1 MSLHSPDKPAARLL
15 DTFHEVETPE
25 GVEFQLPVAGLV
37 VRSLAWGTDTLIRF
51 GIYILL
57 GISLPKIGNV
67 GIGVM
72 LILLFLIE
80 WFYPVLF
87 EIYRHGATPGKRW
100 LGLCV
105 VNDDGTPVGWSGS
118 MVRNLLRFVDF
129 LPFFYGA
136 GLVSMLVSTD
146 SKRLGDLAAGTRVV
160 YRKRASQ
167 AAAVRDE
174 KAIPPVVPLQIDEQR
189 AVVDFAGRLDQ
200 LSKERSQELA
210 AIVAP
215 LVTRANGSSAVS
227 LVGIANWLLG
237 R

>member
-1 MSLHSPDKPAARLL
+1 MSLPSRDKPPARLL
-15 DTFHEVETPE
+15 DTYHEVETPE
-25 GVEFQLPVAGLV
+25 GVEFQLPVAGPV
-37 VRSLAWGTDTLIRF
+37 VRSLAWGIDTLIRF

-57 GISLPKIGNV
+57 GMTLPKIGNV

-87 EIYRHGATPGKRW
+87 EVYRHGATPGKRW

-136 GLVSMLVSTD
+136 GLVSMLASTD

-160 YRKRASQ
+160 YRERPSRL
-167 AAAVRDE
+167 AAVRDG
-174 KAIPPVVPLQIDEQR
+174 KAILPVVPLQIDEQR

-200 LSKERSQELA
+200 LSKERSLELA

-215 LVTRANGSSAVS
+215 LVTRNTTNSAAS